1 MITVEE
7 FEKVD
12 VRAGTVI
19 DVKAN
24 KKSRNPAYV
33 VSIDFGEELG
43 IKKSS
48 AQITALYQPE
58 DLIGKQVICCVN
70 LAPMHIGSVKSE
82 VRILGTD
89 SAQGVV
95 LLQPIEAVKNGDR
108 VFLNEKC
115 NSLNIAKS
123 RRSIQ
128 IGSAFGRFAF
138 WGSVQFARF
147 TRAFGFLCRSR

>member
-7 FEKVD
+7 FDKID

-19 DVKAN
+19 DVKQN

-33 VSIDFGEELG
+33 VSIDFGKELG
-43 IKKSS
+43 VKKSS

-58 DLIGKQVICCVN
+58 DLIGKQVVCCVN
-70 LAPMHIGSVKSE
+70 LTPLHIGSVKSE

-95 LLQPIEAVKNGDR
+95 LLRPTEAVKNGDR
-108 VFLNEKC
+108 VF
-115 NSLNIAKS
+115 
-123 RRSIQ
+123 
-128 IGSAFGRFAF
+128 
-138 WGSVQFARF
+138 
-147 TRAFGFLCRSR
+147 